1 MNTMNLWMQQ
11 SDQQVIYD
19 HLLACVQE
27 ETPDQVIDRFRTLFL
42 IGYNYPDPEI
52 QLVLDQ
58 IVASPQGQQTF
69 KLFFNRCC
77 HILINRWQSRP
88 FLQVAVQDFLGVL
101 SNPIMVP
108 AAGIKRADAVRRLR
122 QLVKGYLQSEYYQ
135 KLRRLIEFYCEDT
148 LDVQE
153 VRRHV
158 DRPLVSL
165 IRRYPYLYDHCLL
178 SQENTPEEKQYIRKS
193 QQETQGL
200 FERDISKFLTTE
212 FRRAQGSLVQ
222 VQPNPTLLTDQEL
235 QTALR
240 HYVGKPNG
248 QNTFRQ
254 QALSLQSRLI
264 QNSTPQMFRQDFH
277 RYLTDIPGLDKRN
290 SRFGQ
295 RLQDYLTTLPNLQQ
309 ASAMNEFLLVRTC
322 CQTLNYL
329 VVENSETPNHAVFM
343 DLLNTIG
350 TTATV
355 GLLLKVVLVCK
366 KARNYLEQRLAILF
380 NHYQSF
386 QRQQV
391 AWLIN
396 CLEHTNVAL
405 TLHFGTRDFSL
416 FSSL

>member
-11 SDQQVIYD
+11 NDQQVIYD
-19 HLLACVQE
+19 HLLGCVQT
-27 ETPDQVIDRFRTLFL
+27 ETPQQVIERFRTLFL
-42 IGYNYPDPEI
+42 MGYNYPDREI

-88 FLQVAVQDFLGVL
+88 FLQAAVQDFLAML
-101 SNPIMVP
+101 STPIMVP
-108 AAGIKRADAVRRLR
+108 APGLSRADAVRRLR
-122 QLVKGYLQSEYYQ
+122 QLVKSYIQSEYFQ

-148 LDVQE
+148 LDVRE
-153 VRRHV
+153 VRRHTE
-158 DRPLVSL
+158 RPLVTL

-178 SQENTPEEKQYIRKS
+178 SQGNTPEEKEYIRKS

-200 FERDISKFLTTE
+200 FERDISKYLTTE
-212 FRRAQGSLVQ
+212 FRRSQGSLVQ
-222 VQPNPTLLTDQEL
+222 LQPNPTLLTEQEL
-235 QTALR
+235 KTALR

-248 QNTFRQ
+248 KNTFRQ
-254 QALSLQSRLI
+254 QALALQSRVI
-264 QNSTPQMFRQDFH
+264 TSNAPQNFQQDFH
-277 RYLTDIPGLDKRN
+277 QYLTDIPGLDQRN

-295 RLQDYLTTLPNLQQ
+295 RLQQYLTTLPSLQQ
-309 ASAMNEFLLVRTC
+309 APAMNEFLLVRTC
-322 CQTLNYL
+322 CQALNYL
-329 VVENSETPNHAVFM
+329 VVEHPDRPNHAVFM

-355 GLLLKVVLVCK
+355 GLLLKIILICK
-366 KARNYLEQRLAILF
+366 KARTHLEQRLAILF

-391 AWLIN
+391 DWLIN
-396 CLEHTNVAL
+396 CLEHTNLAL

-416 FSSL
+416 FSSI